1 MLQKPWGKLFIWF
14 MAIFFFFLTSV
25 VIISIFK
32 PGPSEAEVMQF
43 MAGMMSAMDN
53 SMMGVAMNM
62 ESDGSLNAIMGFT
75 AISAI
80 PIILISIVIGLLI
93 RFKSQGE

>member
-1 MLQKPWGKLFIWF
+1 MLQKPWIKLFIWF
-14 MAIFFFFLTSV
+14 MAIFFFFLTSA

-53 SMMGVAMNM
+53 SMMGVAMDIK
-62 ESDGSLNAIMGFT
+62 SDGSLNSVMGLT
-75 AISAI
+75 AVIAI
-80 PIILISIVIGLLI
+80 PIILISIVIGFLI
-93 RFKSQGE
+93 RLKSQGE